1 MLGMTLYLTQ
11 AASDNNSLL
20 HWCDGVCWQWQYVT
34 AHGPYPYIR
43 LIIQLTHRNMS
54 TKIKQMI
61 KKKNDKKIEVQQQS
75 QYESLYNILTINKEL
90 LM

>member
-1 MLGMTLYLTQ
+1 
-11 AASDNNSLL
+11 
-20 HWCDGVCWQWQYVT
+20 
-34 AHGPYPYIR
+34 
-43 LIIQLTHRNMS
+43 MS

-61 KKKNDKKIEVQQQS
+61 KKNDKKIEVQQQS